1 MHQLFEFNYFTKMS
15 FFSFILLASSV
26 SAASIDLRNLGD
38 IEIRDCGSKVEITRI
53 EFDQCEEFPCVVHH
67 GETATGRA
75 HMVSRA
81 ATQSLTCSIIGIID
95 GVELPFNGCPRDA
108 CENLSI
114 GDCAVEEGEELVY
127 DMAIPILAAYPT
139 IELEGKWML
148 KDDSGEN
155 FFCLLIPMK
164 IEP

>member
-1 MHQLFEFNYFTKMS
+1 MMFNFLTKMS
-15 FFSFILLASSV
+15 FLSLILLASSV
-26 SAASIDLRNLGD
+26 YAAYIDQRNMGD
-38 IEIRDCGSKVEITRI
+38 IEIRDCGSKVEITRV

-75 HMVSRA
+75 HMVARV
-81 ATQSLTCSIIGIID
+81 ATESLTCSIIGIMD
-95 GVELPFNGCPRDA
+95 GLELPFNGCPRDA
-108 CENLSI
+108 CENLST

-127 DMAIPILAAYPT
+127 DMSIPILANYPT
-139 IELEGKWML
+139 IQLEGKWML

-164 IEP
+164 IEA